1 MLVSLPLLIAVYVM
15 VPLACLTLV
24 WLYDA
29 WRVKR
34 RHFVPTTHVRI
45 VCEICLHQ
53 FMADKDER
61 LPKCPQCGSRNRR
74 PEGA

>member
-1 MLVSLPLLIAVYVM
+1 MMMSFPTLLALYVIL
-15 VPLACLTLV
+15 PLACLMGL
-24 WLYDA
+24 WLFEE
-29 WRVKR
+29 WRVRR

-53 FMADKDER
+53 FMADKDEP

-74 PEGA
+74 PEGP